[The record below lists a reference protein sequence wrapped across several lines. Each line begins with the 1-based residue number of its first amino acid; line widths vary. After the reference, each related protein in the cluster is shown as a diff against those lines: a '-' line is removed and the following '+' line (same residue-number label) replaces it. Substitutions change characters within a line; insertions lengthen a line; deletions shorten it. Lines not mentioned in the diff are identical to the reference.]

1 MEVQAGW
8 DWGSRT
14 TRFQGRNPM
23 SSVFGVIF
31 FIHCFVT
38 NYVKNKKKVPA
49 FNNKRLLPRFASEG
63 QKSRNGSAGWF
74 LARGLSWDCR
84 QAVGQSSG
92 CWQASGPLWLLV
104 GDFSSSPPRPLSR
117 LLSVF
122 MAGQLPQSVWYWD
135 RRQSHTAFDDPVSSL
150 RSHSI
155 LLTTSSPHSVE
166 RDYART
172 FPPRRKGPWGSS
184 LRLAVTGTVVLVLRV
199 SCLLPGWGQGWL

>member
-8 DWGSRT
+8 DWGSWT

-38 NYVKNKKKVPA
+38 NYVKKQKKVPA
-49 FNNKRLLPRFASEG
+49 SNNKHLLPCFASEG

-104 GDFSSSPPRPLSR
+104 GDFSSSPPWPLSR

-122 MAGQLPQSVWYWD
+122 MAGQLA
-135 RRQSHTAFDDPVSSL
+135 SHRVSGTQIEGNPIL
-150 RSHSI
+150 LLMTRSHPFGLI
-155 LLTTSSPHSVE
+155 LFSSPRPAHTQWNGITQGHSHQE
-166 RDYART
+166 GRGHGDHL
-172 FPPRRKGPWGSS
+172 WGWQSQE
-184 LRLAVTGTVVLVLRV
+184 LW
-199 SCLLPGWGQGWL
+199 C